1 MLRLTVVL
9 ITLLASPAFSAS
21 GPFISLRN
29 TNFVVMIAFAIFIG
43 IILYLGVPKMLGG
56 LLDKRATA
64 IKAELDEAKSLR
76 EDAKALL
83 ASYEKKQT
91 EVQAQ
96 ADRILEA
103 AKAEAAAAAEQAKA
117 DIVSS
122 VARRLAAAEDQ
133 IASAEASAVKEVR
146 DQAIVVA
153 IGAAR
158 DIISRQMTEAES
170 NSLIDA
176 SIDDVGSKFH

>member
-1 MLRLTVVL
+1 MVRLTVVL
-9 ITLLASPAFSAS
+9 ITLLASPAFAAS

-29 TNFVVMIAFAIFIG
+29 TNFVVIIAFAIFIG
-43 IILYLGVPKMLGG
+43 IVLYLGVPKMLGG
-56 LLDKRATA
+56 LLDKRAAA

-76 EDAKALL
+76 EEAKALL

-146 DQAIVVA
+146 DQAILVA

-158 DIISRQMTEAES
+158 DIISKQMTEAES

-176 SIDDVGSKFH
+176 SIDDVGSKLH

>member
-1 MLRLTVVL
+1 MVRLTVVL
-9 ITLLASPAFSAS
+9 ITLMASPAFAAS

-29 TNFVVMIAFAIFIG
+29 TNFVVMIAFVIFIG

-56 LLDKRATA
+56 LLDKRAAA

-76 EDAKALL
+76 EEAKALL

-96 ADRILEA
+96 AERILEA

-117 DIVSS
+117 DIVAS

-133 IASAEASAVKEVR
+133 IASAKASAVKEVR

-158 DIISRQMTEAES
+158 DIISKQMTEAES

-176 SIDDVGSKFH
+176 SIDDVGSKLH

>member
-1 MLRLTVVL
+1 
-9 ITLLASPAFSAS
+9 
-21 GPFISLRN
+21 
-29 TNFVVMIAFAIFIG
+29 
-43 IILYLGVPKMLGG
+43 MLGG
-56 LLDKRATA
+56 LLDKRAAA

-76 EDAKALL
+76 EEAKALL

-146 DQAIVVA
+146 DQAILVA

-158 DIISRQMTEAES
+158 DIISKQMTEAES

-176 SIDDVGSKFH
+176 SINDVGSKLH

>member
-1 MLRLTVVL
+1 MV
-9 ITLLASPAFSAS
+9 
-21 GPFISLRN
+21 
-29 TNFVVMIAFAIFIG
+29 FIG

-56 LLDKRATA
+56 LLDKRAAA

>member
-56 LLDKRATA
+56 LLDKRAAA
-64 IKAELDEAKSLR
+64 IKADLDEAKSLR

-176 SIDDVGSKFH
+176 SIDDVGSKLH

>member
-1 MLRLTVVL
+1 MVRLTVVL
-9 ITLLASPAFSAS
+9 ITLMASPAFAAS

-56 LLDKRATA
+56 LLDKRAAA

-76 EDAKALL
+76 EEAKTLL

-96 ADRILEA
+96 AERILEA

-133 IASAEASAVKEVR
+133 IASAKASAVKEVR

-158 DIISRQMTEAES
+158 DIISKQMTEAES

-176 SIDDVGSKFH
+176 SIDDVGSKLH

>member
-1 MLRLTVVL
+1 M
-9 ITLLASPAFSAS
+9 ASPAFAAS

-56 LLDKRATA
+56 LLDKRAAA

-76 EDAKALL
+76 EEAKALL

-96 ADRILEA
+96 AERILEA

-133 IASAEASAVKEVR
+133 IASAKASAVKEVR

-158 DIISRQMTEAES
+158 DIISKQMTEAES

-176 SIDDVGSKFH
+176 SIDDVGSKLH

>member
-1 MLRLTVVL
+1 MVRLTVVL
-9 ITLLASPAFSAS
+9 ITLVASPAFAAS

-29 TNFVVMIAFAIFIG
+29 TNFVVIIAFAIFIG
-43 IILYLGVPKMLGG
+43 IVLYLGVPKMLGG
-56 LLDKRATA
+56 LLDKRAAA

-76 EDAKALL
+76 EEAKALL

-146 DQAIVVA
+146 DQAILVA

-158 DIISRQMTEAES
+158 DIISKQMTEAES

-176 SIDDVGSKFH
+176 SIDDVGSKLH

>member
-56 LLDKRATA
+56 LLDKRAAA

-170 NSLIDA
+170 NSLIDD

>member
-1 MLRLTVVL
+1 MVRLTVVL
-9 ITLLASPAFSAS
+9 ITLMASPAFAAS

-56 LLDKRATA
+56 LLDKRAAA

-76 EDAKALL
+76 EEAKALL

-96 ADRILEA
+96 AERILEA

-133 IASAEASAVKEVR
+133 IASAKASAVKEVR

-158 DIISRQMTEAES
+158 DIISKQKTEAES

-176 SIDDVGSKFH
+176 SIDDVGSKLH

>member
-9 ITLLASPAFSAS
+9 ITLLASPAFAAS

-29 TNFVVMIAFAIFIG
+29 TNFVVIIAFAIFIG
-43 IILYLGVPKMLGG
+43 IVLYLGVPKMLGG
-56 LLDKRATA
+56 LLDKRAAA

>member
-56 LLDKRATA
+56 LLDKRAAA

-153 IGAAR
+153 VGAAR
-158 DIISRQMTEAES
+158 DIIASQMTEAES

>member
-56 LLDKRATA
+56 LLDKRAAA

-153 IGAAR
+153 VGAAR

-176 SIDDVGSKFH
+176 SIDDVGSKLH

>member
-1 MLRLTVVL
+1 MVRLTFVL
-9 ITLLASPAFSAS
+9 ITLMASPAFAAS

-56 LLDKRATA
+56 LLDKRAAA

-76 EDAKALL
+76 EEAKALL

-96 ADRILEA
+96 AERILEA

-133 IASAEASAVKEVR
+133 IASAKASAVKEVR

-158 DIISRQMTEAES
+158 DIISKQMTEAES

-176 SIDDVGSKFH
+176 SIDDVGSKLH

>member
-1 MLRLTVVL
+1 MVRLTVVL
-9 ITLLASPAFSAS
+9 ITLVASPAFAAS

-29 TNFVVMIAFAIFIG
+29 TNFVVIIAFAIFIG
-43 IILYLGVPKMLGG
+43 IVLYLGVPKILGG
-56 LLDKRATA
+56 LLDKRAAA

-76 EDAKALL
+76 EEAKALL

-146 DQAIVVA
+146 DQAILVA

-158 DIISRQMTEAES
+158 DIISKQMTEAES

-176 SIDDVGSKFH
+176 SIDDVGSKLH

>member
-29 TNFVVMIAFAIFIG
+29 TNFVVMIAFSIFIG
-43 IILYLGVPKMLGG
+43 VILYLGVPKMLGG
-56 LLDKRATA
+56 LLDKRAAA

-103 AKAEAAAAAEQAKA
+103 AKAEAAAAAKQAKA

>member
-1 MLRLTVVL
+1 MVRLTVVL
-9 ITLLASPAFSAS
+9 ITLMASPAFAAS

-29 TNFVVMIAFAIFIG
+29 TNFVVMIAFAIFIS

-56 LLDKRATA
+56 LLDKRAAA

-76 EDAKALL
+76 EEAKALL

-96 ADRILEA
+96 AERILEA

-117 DIVSS
+117 DIVAS

-133 IASAEASAVKEVR
+133 IASAKASAVKEVR

-158 DIISRQMTEAES
+158 DIISKQMTEAES

-176 SIDDVGSKFH
+176 SIDDVGSKLH